1 MTEAELFPA
10 LEHKSVVSIK
20 RPAAIILLVHMSQDS
35 LVWRYQLMLI
45 GVQEQAYVPLACSH
59 SSPNAKSL
67 SDSIHVPKRSQRSRI
82 CQHAMCSLSVSKSQ
96 EETLKRQD
104 A

>member
-35 LVWRYQLMLI
+35 LVWQDQLMLI
-45 GVQEQAYVPLACSH
+45 GVQEQAYVSLACSH

-67 SDSIHVPKRSQRSRI
+67 FDSIHVPKE
-82 CQHAMCSLSVSKSQ
+82 VSKEQ
-96 EETLKRQD
+96 NL
-104 A
+104 